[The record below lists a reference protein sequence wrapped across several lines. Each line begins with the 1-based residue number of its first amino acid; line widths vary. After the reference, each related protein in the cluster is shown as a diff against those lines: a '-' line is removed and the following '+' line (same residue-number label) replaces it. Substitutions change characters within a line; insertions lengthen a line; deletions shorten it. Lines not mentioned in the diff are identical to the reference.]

1 MFSGLFVAV
10 VAVSFAPP
18 GFGNSP
24 TPSVISAATPRTPL
38 AVAREGVIPA
48 GLEPLFVPW
57 APALLPSPTS
67 SPVKA
72 PSRRRKT
79 LAGMTISSE
88 GGLSLCR
95 ISARVQAKK
104 KVGFATSMAKEA
116 QGLVCRSIGIIRD
129 GEDVTARA
137 LDQFELQ
144 FKDQLPENIMHAL
157 RGLFKIDDAHAAS
170 VEEALISHGGAAAL
184 DHDEEAVA

>member
-1 MFSGLFVAV
+1 
-10 VAVSFAPP
+10 
-18 GFGNSP
+18 
-24 TPSVISAATPRTPL
+24 
-38 AVAREGVIPA
+38 
-48 GLEPLFVPW
+48 
-57 APALLPSPTS
+57 
-67 SPVKA
+67 
-72 PSRRRKT
+72 
-79 LAGMTISSE
+79 MTISSE
-88 GGLSLCR
+88 GGLSLRR

-104 KVGFATSMAKEA
+104 KVGFGMSMAKEA

-129 GEDVTARA
+129 REDVTAMA

-144 FKDQLPENIMHAL
+144 FKDQLLENIMHAL